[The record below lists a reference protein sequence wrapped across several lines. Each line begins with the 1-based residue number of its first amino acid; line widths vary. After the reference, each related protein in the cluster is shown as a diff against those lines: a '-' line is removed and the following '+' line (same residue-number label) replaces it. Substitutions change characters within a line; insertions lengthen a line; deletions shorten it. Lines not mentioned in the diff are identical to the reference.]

1 MMFRQN
7 LPTLV
12 PPNFWTTQL
21 LRERAGAPLTMASG
35 SELLGSMLATQGG
48 GKKIRQE
55 GLWCFGLDIETAE
68 RKRESMGGKAKAE
81 GTF

>member
-35 SELLGSMLATQGG
+35 SDLLGSMLASQGG

-55 GLWCFGLDIETAE
+55 GL
-68 RKRESMGGKAKAE
+68 
-81 GTF
+81 